1 MELEGKIAIVTGAN
15 QGIGRT
21 IALTLAEAGA
31 DIVAVDL
38 FKNEQTAELV
48 QQIEEM
54 GRKCLPMQAD
64 VSKEDEVNVFVKEAV
79 SQCGKIDI
87 LINNAGI
94 TRDGLVMR
102 MKADDWSKVLDVNLA
117 SMFYCTKAV
126 AKPMFKK
133 RSGYIIMISS
143 IIGAMGNAGQANY
156 AAAKAGAIGLMKSVA
171 KEFAPRGIRVNAIAP
186 GFIQSAMTDA
196 LPEDVRNAYLDQIP
210 LKEFGTSQDVADSV
224 KFLVSGKADY
234 ITGQVIHING
244 GLYM

>member
-1 MELEGKIAIVTGAN
+1 MEIEGKIAIVTGAN

-38 FKNEQTAELV
+38 FNNEQTAELV
-48 QQIEEM
+48 RQIEKM
-54 GRKCLPMQAD
+54 GRKCISMQAD
-64 VSKEDEVNVFVKEAV
+64 VSKEEEVNAFVKEVV

-102 MKADDWSKVLDVNLA
+102 MKSDDWSKVMDVNLA

-196 LPEDVRNAYLDQIP
+196 LAEDVRNAYLDQIP